1 MLKFVVAP
9 KATQT
14 MPISPVLTYE
24 EASNIK
30 VLTYEEASNINKTKI
45 RGWGGGV
52 GEMKE
57 VSSGLIFCPL
67 KIKTIPIPLSWLGL
81 CPSNIELIS
90 GWPKMR
96 PITWGWKGIFLSVN
110 YPNCPKINSQKL
122 PFSKPITKIAA
133 SLTEIKF
140 FLHRAK

>member
-9 KATQT
+9 KATKT

-67 KIKTIPIPLSWLGL
+67 KKKKQSQF
-81 CPSNIELIS
+81 PSLDWAYVHLILNLLVAD
-90 GWPKMR
+90 K
-96 PITWGWKGIFLSVN
+96 K
-110 YPNCPKINSQKL
+110 
-122 PFSKPITKIAA
+122 
-133 SLTEIKF
+133 
-140 FLHRAK
+140 

>member
-9 KATQT
+9 KAIKT
-14 MPISPVLTYE
+14 MPISP
-24 EASNIK
+24 

-67 KIKTIPIPLSWLGL
+67 KKKKQSQF
-81 CPSNIELIS
+81 PSLDWAYVHLILNLLVAD
-90 GWPKMR
+90 K
-96 PITWGWKGIFLSVN
+96 N
-110 YPNCPKINSQKL
+110 
-122 PFSKPITKIAA
+122 
-133 SLTEIKF
+133 
-140 FLHRAK
+140 